1 MDSAGDTNI
10 TYSDRKMSDSR
21 NINLVIADRPYRIK
35 ISTDEEKT
43 VRKATQL
50 IKQKLTDL
58 KKSYQAKD
66 KQDYL
71 AMAAL
76 MFCVDSI
83 NSDNN
88 LNEDFSEKLDEL
100 DGLLNVFLEK

>member
-1 MDSAGDTNI
+1 
-10 TYSDRKMSDSR
+10 MSESR

-35 ISTDEEKT
+35 ISADEEKT
-43 VRKATQL
+43 VRKATQM
-50 IKQKLTDL
+50 IKQKLADL

-83 NSDNN
+83 NAENN
-88 LNEDFSEKLDEL
+88 QNEDFTGKLDEL
-100 DGLLNVFLEK
+100 DSLLNVFLEK

>member
-1 MDSAGDTNI
+1 
-10 TYSDRKMSDSR
+10 MSDSR

-35 ISTDEEKT
+35 VSADEEKT
-43 VRKATQL
+43 VRKATQM
-50 IKQKLTDL
+50 IKQKLADL

-83 NSDNN
+83 NAENN
-88 LNEDFSEKLDEL
+88 RNEDFTERLDEL
-100 DGLLNVFLEK
+100 DSLLNVFLEK